1 MVLTQLIKLLVMEY
15 LRVVYQARFS
25 LLLIYQKTTQSFE
38 LKLSLWTEHIVMIY
52 ISNFQDKCMSRFTS
66 RAHSGS

>member
-15 LRVVYQARFS
+15 LRVVYQARSS

-38 LKLSLWTEHIVMIY
+38 LKLDL
-52 ISNFQDKCMSRFTS
+52 
-66 RAHSGS
+66 